1 MSEMVVEPR
10 IRGFISLTSHPEG
23 CAANVRRQVEVA
35 KAGGPGSDSD
45 GGLGNVLVLGSS
57 QGYGLSTLLTTV
69 FGYGAKALGVCF
81 EKEPSDTKTG
91 TTGWYN
97 LVEAHRLA
105 EADGLQLSTINGDA
119 FSDAVKRTVVRELKE
134 HFGPLEMVVYSLAAP
149 RRVDAEGNVWNSTL
163 KPVGE
168 PYTGKAFDLRH
179 HTVVDAALEPASD
192 EEIANT
198 VKVMGGEDWRDWIT
212 LLRDEGLLAE
222 GFRTVAYSYIGPEV
236 SAAIY
241 RRGTIGMAK
250 EHLEATG
257 IELNTELSADG
268 GGAWVSINKGVVTQA
283 SSAIPAVP
291 LYISTVFKVMKEREL
306 HEGTIEQIV
315 RLFRDHLG
323 PGKTPTTDDDHRIRL
338 DDLEMLPEVQAAVAE
353 RWDDINDDTLYELTD
368 YAGFRKDFEQLFGF
382 GVDGV
387 DYSAPT
393 EVNRALELV
402 VIEE

>member
-23 CAANVRRQVEVA
+23 CAANVRRQVEIA
-35 KAGGPGSDSD
+35 RAGGPGEGVGS
-45 GGLGNVLVLGSS
+45 VLVVGSS
-57 QGYGLSTLLTTV
+57 QGYGLSSLLTAV

-81 EKEPSDTKTG
+81 EKEPTETKTG
-91 TTGWYN
+91 TAGWYN

-105 EADGLQLSTINGDA
+105 EAEGREFSTINGDA

-134 HFGPLEMVVYSLAAP
+134 RFGPLELLVYSLAAP
-149 RRVDAEGNVWNSTL
+149 RRVDREGVVWNSAL
-163 KPVGE
+163 KPLGE

-179 HTVVDAALEPASD
+179 HTVIDAALEPASD
-192 EEIANT
+192 EEVAST
-198 VKVMGGEDWRDWIT
+198 VKVMGGEDWEDWIS
-212 LLRDEGLLAE
+212 LLREEGLLAP

-241 RRGTIGMAK
+241 RRGTIGKAK

-257 IELNTELSADG
+257 IELNAELSADG

-291 LYISTVFKVMKEREL
+291 LYIGAVFKVMKDREL

-315 RLFRDHLG
+315 RLFRDHLA
-323 PGKTPTTDDDHRIRL
+323 PGKTPTTDDEHRIRL

-353 RWDDINDDTLYELTD
+353 RWDSINDETLYELTD

-382 GVDGV
+382 EVDGV

-402 VIEE
+402 EIVE